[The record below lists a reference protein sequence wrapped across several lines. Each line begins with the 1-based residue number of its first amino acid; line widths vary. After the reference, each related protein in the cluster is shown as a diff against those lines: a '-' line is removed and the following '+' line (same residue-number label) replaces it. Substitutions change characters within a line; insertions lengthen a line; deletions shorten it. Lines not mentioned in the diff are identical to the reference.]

1 MTRNRILKLIHKPIL
16 VLNGFL
22 WLGLRYCILHPLFL
36 SDVRLCLR
44 LRLTSSQPGP
54 TWIRQIRQ
62 IREEKAANEAP
73 GGSGKSGKPQKRKKA
88 ANEAPRGSS
97 RSFFQARASAPLRLP
112 CLSQP
117 QSFAQ
122 PLSFGAKLVPDW
134 ATGAQCETPTPKNI
148 QCAAPTQTP
157 AWALGHKNIRHNWRG
172 PGLSSGFGPQKW
184 ELFSLKDSQPH
195 KSYTSDLNTEI
206 KNMK

>member
-22 WLGLRYCILHPLFL
+22 WLGLRYCILHPLLL

-54 TWIRQIRQ
+54 TWIRQIR
-62 IREEKAANEAP
+62 EE
-73 GGSGKSGKPQKRKKA
+73 KA

-157 AWALGHKNIRHNWRG
+157 AWALGTKISGTTGEGQACQVVLGHKNG
-172 PGLSSGFGPQKW
+172 SFFL
-184 ELFSLKDSQPH
+184 
-195 KSYTSDLNTEI
+195 
-206 KNMK
+206 

>member
-1 MTRNRILKLIHKPIL
+1 MVFFGWVWDIVSSIPS
-16 VLNGFL
+16 
-22 WLGLRYCILHPLFL
+22 CSQM
-36 SDVRLCLR
+36 SDCVWGWGWPAA
-44 LRLTSSQPGP
+44 SQ
-54 TWIRQIRQ
+54 
-62 IREEKAANEAP
+62 AP
-73 GGSGKSGKPQKRKKA
+73 RGSGKSGKKKQPTRLHVGQA
-88 ANEAPRGSS
+88 GV
-97 RSFFQARASAPLRLP
+97 SFKPEPPPPSACPV
-112 CLSQP
+112 QP
-117 QSFAQ
+117 QSSAQ

>member
-1 MTRNRILKLIHKPIL
+1 MVFFGWVWDIVSSIPS
-16 VLNGFL
+16 
-22 WLGLRYCILHPLFL
+22 CSQM
-36 SDVRLCLR
+36 SDCVWGWGWPAA
-44 LRLTSSQPGP
+44 SQ
-54 TWIRQIRQ
+54 
-62 IREEKAANEAP
+62 AP
-73 GGSGKSGKPQKRKKA
+73 RGSGKSGKPNKEKKKQPTRLHVGQA
-88 ANEAPRGSS
+88 GGS
-97 RSFFQARASAPLRLP
+97 FKPEPPPPSALP
-112 CLSQP
+112 SQP